1 MARREDD
8 SVGVLT
14 ITGET
19 KSGVKRLIKDAAGK
33 VIMASGT
40 STPGSVAGYAVS
52 GMFLNSVTGKIY
64 QNEGTTEAAIFNSI
78 GDIGVADIGANVVTP
93 VKMGT
98 RTVVAL
104 TDAAATPTIAQLMTS
119 SLFTITPT
127 VARTFTVPT
136 AALTVA
142 GITGATVGSWFDFVI
157 VNTAAFAVTVTGNT
171 GWTLS
176 GNVVVNKGSAA
187 FRAVLT
193 NVGSGTEAVTVY
205 RMASGSTITD
215 MALASGKM
223 FVGQATGLAAEVTPS
238 GDATID
244 VAGVVTIGAGV
255 IIDADINVA
264 AAIADTKLATIVTA
278 SKVSNSATTAV
289 STNTASAI
297 VARDASRNIAAGTIT
312 ASLSGNATTVTTN
325 ANLTGDVTSVGNA
338 ATIASA
344 VVTRAKQSAASGRKA
359 DRVNPATIATTGNTD
374 AYLIVNETGVLD
386 SVDFSGVDALAAND
400 TNYITFSITN
410 LGQAGGGSTAM
421 LAATDANTTK
431 ATGGTA
437 LSANTKR
444 TLTLHGTPANL
455 DVVQG
460 DRLLIRAAASG
471 TLANT
476 VTFPTYCCRF
486 SGTT

>member
-1 MARREDD
+1 MALLEQMSIGELTLTKAIRD
-8 SVGVLT
+8 S
-14 ITGET
+14 
-19 KSGVKRLIKDAAGK
+19 SGNYLLAY
-33 VIMASGT
+33 GT
-40 STPGSVAGYAVS
+40 STPTGAGYAIGCIFVNTS
-52 GMFLNSVTGKIY
+52 TGKTY
-64 QNEGTTEAAIFNSI
+64 QNEGTAAAASFNSI

-104 TDAAATPTIAQLMTS
+104 ADVAATPTIAQLMTS

-127 VARTFTVPT
+127 AARTFTVPT

-142 GITGATVGSWFDFVI
+142 GISGATVGTWFDFTV
-157 VNTAAFAVTVTGNT
+157 VNTAVFPVTVTGNT

-176 GNVVVNKGSAA
+176 GNVGINKGSGT

-205 RMASGSTITD
+205 RTASGSTITD

-223 FVGQATGLAAEVTPS
+223 FVGQATGLAAEFTPS

-244 VAGVVTIGAGV
+244 VSGVVAIGTGV
-255 IIDADINVA
+255 IIDADINAA
-264 AAIADTKLATIVTA
+264 AAIVDTKLATIATA

-289 STNTASAI
+289 STNTANAI
-297 VARDASRNIAAGTIT
+297 VTRDASGNFSAGTIT
-312 ASLSGNATTVTTN
+312 AGLSGNAATVTTN

-338 ATIASA
+338 ATIASGA
-344 VVTRAKQSAASGRKA
+344 VTRAKQSTAAASKTDVA
-359 DRVNPATIATTGNTD
+359 IPATIATTGNTD
-374 AYLIVNETGVLD
+374 AYLVVPETGALS
-386 SVDFSGVDALAAND
+386 SVDFSGVDALAAHD
-400 TNYITFSITN
+400 INYITFSITN
-410 LGQAGGGSTAM
+410 LGQAGAGAVVM

-444 TLTLHGTPANL
+444 TLTLTATGGDLNVT
-455 DVVQG
+455 QG
-460 DRLLIRAAASG
+460 DRLHIRAAASG
-471 TLANT
+471 MLANT
-476 VTFPTYCCRF
+476 VTFPVYCCRF

>member
-1 MARREDD
+1 MALFEQMAI
-8 SVGVLT
+8 GELT
-14 ITGET
+14 LT
-19 KSGVKRLIKDAAGK
+19 SSIKDAAGNFLL
-33 VIMASGT
+33 VYGT
-40 STPGSVAGYAVS
+40 STPTGAGYAVGCIFVNTS
-52 GMFLNSVTGKIY
+52 TGKTY
-64 QNEGTTEAAIFNSI
+64 QNEGTISSASFNSI
-78 GDIGVADIGANVVTP
+78 GDIGTADIGANVITP

-176 GNVVVNKGSAA
+176 GNVVVNKGSGT

-215 MALASGKM
+215 MALASGKL
-223 FVGQATGLAAEVTPS
+223 FVGQSTGLAAEATPS
-238 GDATID
+238 GDATIST
-244 VAGVVTIGAGV
+244 AGVLTIGAG
-255 IIDADINVA
+255 
-264 AAIADTKLATIVTA
+264 
-278 SKVSNSATTAV
+278 
-289 STNTASAI
+289 
-297 VARDASRNIAAGTIT
+297 
-312 ASLSGNATTVTTN
+312 
-325 ANLTGDVTSVGNA
+325 
-338 ATIASA
+338 
-344 VVTRAKQSAASGRKA
+344 VVTRAKQTAASGSKA
-359 DRVNPATIATTGNTD
+359 DRVDPATFAITGNTSS
-374 AYLIVNETGVLD
+374 YLIVSETGTL
-386 SVDFSGVDALAAND
+386 SRVDFSGADALAAHD
-400 TNYITFSITN
+400 TNFTTFSITN

-437 LSANTKR
+437 LFANTKR

-476 VTFPTYCCRF
+476 VSFPVYCCHF